1 MARIKIDNNFYR
13 LTLEKMV
20 IGLEEPILIKG
31 VGKMLAKIDSGN
43 GGHNVIHGEDIII
56 QGDIINFKTSDI
68 DGNSKRVSKKIK
80 STLAVNIGGGHI
92 QERPVIELNVQF
104 AGDVY
109 KKILFS
115 VTDRSDNEHK
125 VLISKDFVGKELDAL
140 IDVSKNNIS
149 NDGIEVEYVSEGL
162 GDIIKGAVMGTEGG
176 EQMKNRS
183 AAFLNSM
190 LGKGASP
197 SKPKTPEVPSDI
209 EKELEEIGK
218 LKELLAADKALIQK
232 KIPTLESDFEKI
244 DVKVDSKLIDIYK
257 IIDYTGNTNNDAVDA
272 DPEFKKWV
280 KKSVATLKKQK
291 AKDAKSG
298 NKTLAKES
306 TDPNISGQ
314 NTETQPAAAGSS
326 EDNAQQ
332 DNQNQDSQQEDEY
345 KELITPEELAQFEKD
360 LIARKKFVF
369 YYVSFKQTKS
379 GKPTANAPEYFKKV
393 QADIDKYSKSILNGA
408 SYGVKDF
415 EPIAK
420 NIAHKLSKEKIECKG
435 VFVLC
440 YGPRTGRQCEFITK
454 FLIGENS
461 KDAEKFI
468 KQYNKLNAE
477 FLKLLGPINDGQ
489 PLNSQSLEQSYNKV
503 AIELYKAYNEQFKQ
517 YAAMVEMDGELTTD
531 NLDNL
536 INILNNK
543 LQ

>member
-218 LKELLAADKALIQK
+218 LKELLEADKALIQK

-280 KKSVATLKKQK
+280 KKSVAALKKQK

-306 TDPNISGQ
+306 TDPNIGNQ
-314 NTETQPAAAGSS
+314 NTETQPAASGAS

-332 DNQNQDSQQEDEY
+332 NNQNQDSQQEDEY

-420 NIAHKLSKEKIECKG
+420 NIAHKLNKEKIECKG

-440 YGPRTGRQCEFITK
+440 YGPRAGRQCEFITK

-461 KDAEKFI
+461 KDTEKFI

-477 FLKLLGPINDGQ
+477 FLKLLGPVNDGQ

>member
-1 MARIKIDNNFYR
+1 MARTKIDNNFYR

-43 GGHNVIHGEDIII
+43 GGHNVIHGEDIVI

-68 DGNSKRVSKKIK
+68 NGNSKRVSKKIK

-162 GDIIKGAVMGTEGG
+162 GDIIKGAIMGTEGG

-218 LKELLAADKALIQK
+218 LKELLDADKALIQK

-272 DPEFKKWV
+272 DPKFKEWV
-280 KKSVATLKKQK
+280 KKSVAALKKQK
-291 AKDAKSG
+291 AKEAKSG
-298 NKTLAKES
+298 NKTLTKES
-306 TDPNISGQ
+306 TDPNIDGQ
-314 NTETQPAAAGSS
+314 NTETQATAPESS
-326 EDNAQQ
+326 KDNT
-332 DNQNQDSQQEDEY
+332 QQEDEY

-369 YYVSFKQTKS
+369 YYVSFKETKS
-379 GKPTANAPEYFKKV
+379 GKPTASAPDYFKKV

-408 SYGVKDF
+408 SYGIKDF

-420 NIAHKLSKEKIECKG
+420 NIAHKLNREKIECKG

-461 KDAEKFI
+461 KDTEKLI

-477 FLKLLGPINDGQ
+477 FLKLLGPVNDGQ

-503 AIELYKAYNEQFKQ
+503 AIELYNAYNEQFKQ

>member
-280 KKSVATLKKQK
+280 KKSVAALKKQK

-306 TDPNISGQ
+306 TDPNIGSQ
-314 NTETQPAAAGSS
+314 NTETQPAASGTS

-332 DNQNQDSQQEDEY
+332 NNQNQDQQQEDEY

-440 YGPRTGRQCEFITK
+440 YGPRAGRQCEFITK

-461 KDAEKFI
+461 KDTEKFI

-477 FLKLLGPINDGQ
+477 FLKLLGPVNDGQ
-489 PLNSQSLEQSYNKV
+489 PLGSQSLEQSYNNV

>member
-176 EQMKNRS
+176 AQMKNRS

-280 KKSVATLKKQK
+280 KKSVAALKKQK
-291 AKDAKSG
+291 AKDAKNG

-306 TDPNISGQ
+306 TDPNIGGQ
-314 NTETQPAAAGSS
+314 NTETQLTDPGSS
-326 EDNAQQ
+326 EDNTQQ
-332 DNQNQDSQQEDEY
+332 NNQNQDSQQEDEY

-420 NIAHKLSKEKIECKG
+420 NIAHKLNKEKIECKG

-440 YGPRTGRQCEFITK
+440 YGPRAGRQCEFITK

-461 KDAEKFI
+461 KDTEKFI

-477 FLKLLGPINDGQ
+477 FLKLLGPVNDGQ

>member
-1 MARIKIDNNFYR
+1 MSRTKIDNNFYR

-68 DGNSKRVSKKIK
+68 DGNFKRVSKKIK

-162 GDIIKGAVMGTEGG
+162 GDIIKGAIMGTEGG

-190 LGKGASP
+190 LGKGTSP
-197 SKPKTPEVPSDI
+197 SKSKSKSKIPEVPNDI

-280 KKSVATLKKQK
+280 KKSVAALKKQK
-291 AKDAKSG
+291 AKDAKNG

-306 TDPNISGQ
+306 TDPNIGNQ
-314 NTETQPAAAGSS
+314 NTETQPTASRSS
-326 EDNAQQ
+326 GDNV
-332 DNQNQDSQQEDEY
+332 QQEDEY

-379 GKPTANAPEYFKKV
+379 GKPTANAPDYFKKV
-393 QADIDKYSKSILNGA
+393 QADIDKYSKSILNGE
-408 SYGVKDF
+408 SYGIKDL
-415 EPIAK
+415 ESIAK

-440 YGPRTGRQCEFITK
+440 YSSRTGRQCEFITK

-461 KDAEKFI
+461 KDTEKLI
-468 KQYNKLNAE
+468 KQYNKLNVE

-489 PLNSQSLEQSYNKV
+489 PLSSQSLEQSYNKIV
-503 AIELYKAYNEQFKQ
+503 IELYKAYNKQFKQ